1 MKKVLLIATVQS
13 HIAQFHKPLVKMLH
27 EHGYEVHVA
36 ARDNLAEKNGL
47 KLDFV
52 EKVFDIPFARSPFSL
67 KNIKAKKML
76 KDLLRQNDY
85 EYIHCNTPVGGV
97 LGRSCGK
104 KYRKKGTKIIYT
116 AHGFHFYKGGPK
128 KNWILYYPI
137 EKFYARCTDKLI
149 TITEEDRLL
158 SSKHFK
164 TKTYRIHGTGVNKD
178 RFHII
183 SEEEKAATKAML
195 NLPLDKYI
203 FLVVGELN
211 ANKDQITVIKAI
223 EELVETDKKNNLLLL
238 IAGNGPKNDELQ
250 NYVREHQLSDF
261 IKFLGYNPQIELY
274 TRISDVVLSAS
285 VREGLGNNVIE
296 GMLCGAIVFASFN
309 RGHNELLEHDENYQF
324 IAHDY
329 NKLHDLLINYLN
341 NPNVVKE
348 KIKYNLNK
356 ANLYT
361 MNNVGEE
368 LEKIYFKN

>member
-52 EKVFDIPFARSPFSL
+52 DKVFDIPFARSPFSF
-67 KNIKAKKML
+67 KNVKAKKML
-76 KDLLRQNDY
+76 KALLKQNYY

-137 EKFYARCTDKLI
+137 EKLYARCTDKLI

-164 TKTYRIHGTGVNKD
+164 TKTCRIHGTGVSKE

-183 SEEEKAATKAML
+183 SEEEKVATKTML

-203 FLVVGELN
+203 LLVVGELN

-223 EELVETDKKNNLLLL
+223 EKLIKDDGKTNLLLL
-238 IAGNGPKNDELQ
+238 VAGNGPKNDELQ
-250 NYVREHQLSDF
+250 SYVREHQLTDY
-261 IKFLGYNPQIELY
+261 IRFLGYNPQIELY
-274 TRISDVVLSAS
+274 TRVSDVVISAS

-296 GMLCGAIVFASFN
+296 GMLCGAIVFATFN
-309 RGHNELLEHDENYQF
+309 RGHNELLEQNENYQF
-324 IAHDY
+324 MAHDS
-329 NKLHDLLINYLN
+329 NTLHDLFINYLN
-341 NPNVVKE
+341 NPDSVKE
-348 KIKYNLNK
+348 KIEYNLNK

-361 MNNVGEE
+361 MDNVSEE
-368 LEKIYFKN
+368 LEKIYFKL